1 MDKKQNSL
9 FEELKEDWQE
19 HWEGMPEFVQ
29 QEQDCYAKIIIRFRN
44 EDDLQDF
51 ATGCLKARFRFQA
64 GAGYRVLLAS
74 GNSATGRLRQS
85 W

>member
-29 QEQDCYAKIIIRFRN
+29 QEQDCYVKIIIRFRN

-51 ATGCLKARFRFQA
+51 AKKLGQKVNNKTKSIWHPKLTFQDH
-64 GAGYRVLLAS
+64 YSKRYKS
-74 GNSATGRLRQS
+74 ES
-85 W
+85 

>member
-51 ATGCLKARFRFQA
+51 AKKTRSKGQ
-64 GAGYRVLLAS
+64 
-74 GNSATGRLRQS
+74 
-85 W
+85 